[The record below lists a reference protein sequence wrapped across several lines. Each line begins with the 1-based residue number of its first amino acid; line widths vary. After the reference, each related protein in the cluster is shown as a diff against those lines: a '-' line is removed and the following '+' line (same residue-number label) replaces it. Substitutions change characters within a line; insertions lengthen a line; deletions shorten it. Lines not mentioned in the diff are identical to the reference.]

1 MSTAIQTCVSEGKVW
16 MECQLLPKLVYQKAR
31 FGWNVNCYPNL
42 CIRRQ
47 GLDGMSTAI
56 QTCVSEGKGLDG
68 MSTAIQTCVGSS

>member
-31 FGWNVNCYPNL
+31 FVWNINCYPNL

-47 GLDGMSTAI
+47 GLYGMSTAI
-56 QTCVSEGKGLDG
+56 QTVYQKANVWMECQLLSKLV
-68 MSTAIQTCVGSS
+68 